1 MSEAP
6 EALVA
11 AIEPIL
17 GPLGLELYD
26 IELVGTA
33 GKSRALRV
41 LVDRAAASPDSE
53 LNADPG
59 AGLGLDAVTEATLAI
74 SPELDRLAEAGG
86 PTAAVLRGQY
96 TLEVS
101 SPGLER
107 PLRRPAHWHGAIGS
121 TASVKT
127 TSSTGD
133 TLRRPEHWRGAIGSV
148 ASVKATAP
156 DGEVARRRGVVL
168 SVGADG
174 VDLQIDGTREHVAY
188 TDIVQARTVFE
199 WGAQAKPSAGT
210 GKRGSRK
217 REKVTQ

>member
-1 MSEAP
+1 VSEAP

-41 LVDRAAASPDSE
+41 LVDRAAASPDAE
-53 LNADPG
+53 PNASPG

-107 PLRRPAHWHGAIGS
+107 PLRRPAHWRGAIGS

-127 TSSTGD
+127 ISPAGD
-133 TLRRPEHWRGAIGSV
+133 TLRRH
-148 ASVKATAP
+148 
-156 DGEVARRRGVVL
+156 GVVL
-168 SVGADG
+168 G
-174 VDLQIDGTREHVAY
+174 VDDAGVNLEIDGDREHIAHA
-188 TDIVQARTVFE
+188 DIVQARTVFE
-199 WGAQAKPSAGT
+199 WGAQAKPRAGT
-210 GKRGSRK
+210 GKRSRSK

>member
-6 EALVA
+6 EALAA

-17 GPLGLELYD
+17 APLGLALYD
-26 IELVGTA
+26 LEMVGTA

-41 LVDRAAASPDSE
+41 LVDRAAAD
-53 LNADPG
+53 ADVSSATVPVDEEAPG
-59 AGLGLDAVTEATLAI
+59 PGLGLDAVTEATLAI

-86 PTAAVLRGQY
+86 PAAAVLRGQY

-107 PLRRPAHWHGAIGS
+107 PLRRP
-121 TASVKT
+121 
-127 TSSTGD
+127 
-133 TLRRPEHWRGAIGSV
+133 EHWRGAIGSV
-148 ASVKATAP
+148 ASVKATAS
-156 DGEVARRRGVVL
+156 DGETSRRRGVVL

-174 VDLQIDGTREHVAY
+174 VDLQIDGAREHVAY

-210 GKRGSRK
+210 GKRTSRK

>member
-26 IELVGTA
+26 IELIGTA

-41 LVDRAAASPDSE
+41 LVDRAAASPDAE
-53 LNADPG
+53 PDAGPVP
-59 AGLGLDAVTEATLAI
+59 GLGLDAVTKATLAI
-74 SPELDRLAEAGG
+74 SPELDRLADAGG

-107 PLRRPAHWHGAIGS
+107 PLRRPAHWRGAIGS

-127 TSSTGD
+127 TSPAGD
-133 TLRRPEHWRGAIGSV
+133 TMRRH
-148 ASVKATAP
+148 
-156 DGEVARRRGVVL
+156 GVVL
-168 SVGADG
+168 GVDDDG
-174 VDLQIDGTREHVAY
+174 VDLEIDGDRAHVAY

-199 WGAQAKPSAGT
+199 WGAQTKPSAGT
-210 GKRGSRK
+210 GKRGSSK
-217 REKVTQ
+217 SEKVTQ

>member
-1 MSEAP
+1 VSEAP

-107 PLRRPAHWHGAIGS
+107 PLRRPAHWRGAIGS

-127 TSSTGD
+127 ISPAGD
-133 TLRRPEHWRGAIGSV
+133 TLRRH
-148 ASVKATAP
+148 
-156 DGEVARRRGVVL
+156 GVVL
-168 SVGADG
+168 G
-174 VDLQIDGTREHVAY
+174 VDDAGVNLEIDGDREHIAY
-188 TDIVQARTVFE
+188 ADIVQARTVFE

-210 GKRGSRK
+210 GKRTSRK

>member
-1 MSEAP
+1 VSEAP

-107 PLRRPAHWHGAIGS
+107 PLRRPAHWRGAIGS

-127 TSSTGD
+127 ISPAGD
-133 TLRRPEHWRGAIGSV
+133 TLRRH
-148 ASVKATAP
+148 
-156 DGEVARRRGVVL
+156 GVVL
-168 SVGADG
+168 G
-174 VDLQIDGTREHVAY
+174 VDDAGVNLEIDGDREHIAY
-188 TDIVQARTVFE
+188 ADIVQARTVFE
-199 WGAQAKPSAGT
+199 WGAQAKPRAGT
-210 GKRGSRK
+210 GKRSRSK
-217 REKVTQ
+217 LEKVTQ

>member
-11 AIEPIL
+11 AIEPVL
-17 GPLGLELYD
+17 GALGLSLYD
-26 IELVGTA
+26 LELVGTA

-41 LVDRAAASPDSE
+41 LVDRPVDPAATSAE
-53 LNADPG
+53 AEG
-59 AGLGLDAVTEATLAI
+59 ATPLDLDTITEATRVV
-74 SPELDRLAEAGG
+74 STELDRIEAAGG
-86 PTAAVLRGQY
+86 PAAAVLRSQY

-107 PLRRPAHWHGAIGS
+107 PLRRP
-121 TASVKT
+121 
-127 TSSTGD
+127 
-133 TLRRPEHWRGAIGSV
+133 EHWRGAVGAA
-148 ASVKATAP
+148 ASVKSTVPAA
-156 DGEVARRRGVVL
+156 DGAAGEAVRRHGVVL
-168 SVGADG
+168 AVTDDG
-174 VDLQIDGTREHVAY
+174 VDLEFDGAREHVAY

-210 GKRGSRK
+210 GKRGRSK

>member
-6 EALVA
+6 EALVS

-26 IELVGTA
+26 IELIGTA

-41 LVDRAAASPDSE
+41 LVDRAAPSSEATPD
-53 LNADPG
+53 G
-59 AGLGLDAVTEATLAI
+59 GLGLDAITEATLAI
-74 SPELDRLAEAGG
+74 SPELDRLADAGG
-86 PTAAVLRGQY
+86 PAAAVLRGHY

-107 PLRRPAHWHGAIGS
+107 PLRRPAHWRGAIGA

-127 TSSTGD
+127 TSPAGD
-133 TLRRPEHWRGAIGSV
+133 TMRRHA
-148 ASVKATAP
+148 
-156 DGEVARRRGVVL
+156 VVL
-168 SVGADG
+168 GVDDDG
-174 VDLQIDGTREHVAY
+174 VDLEIDGDRAHVAY

-199 WGAQAKPSAGT
+199 WAGQTKPSAGT
-210 GKRGSRK
+210 GKRGSSQ

>member
-11 AIEPIL
+11 AIERIL
-17 GPLGLELYD
+17 APLGLSVYD
-26 IELVGTA
+26 LEMVGTA

-41 LVDRAAASPDSE
+41 LVDRAAADAATLP
-53 LNADPG
+53 ADESTPG
-59 AGLGLDAVTEATLAI
+59 SGLDLDAVTEATLAI
-74 SPELDRLAEAGG
+74 SPELDRLADAGG
-86 PTAAVLRGQY
+86 PAAAVLRGHY

-107 PLRRPAHWHGAIGS
+107 PLRRPAHWRGAIGS

-127 TSSTGD
+127 TSPAGD
-133 TLRRPEHWRGAIGSV
+133 TMRRH
-148 ASVKATAP
+148 
-156 DGEVARRRGVVL
+156 GVVL
-168 SVGADG
+168 GVDDDG
-174 VDLQIDGTREHVAY
+174 VDLEIDGDRAHVAY

-199 WGAQAKPSAGT
+199 WGAQTKPSAGT
-210 GKRGSRK
+210 GKRGSSK

>member
-1 MSEAP
+1 VSEVP

-26 IELVGTA
+26 IELIGTA

-41 LVDRAAASPDSE
+41 LVDRAAASPDAE
-53 LNADPG
+53 PDAGPVP
-59 AGLGLDAVTEATLAI
+59 GLGLDAVTKATLAI
-74 SPELDRLAEAGG
+74 SPELDRLADAGG

-107 PLRRPAHWHGAIGS
+107 PLRRPAHWRGAIGS

-127 TSSTGD
+127 TSPAGD
-133 TLRRPEHWRGAIGSV
+133 TLRRH
-148 ASVKATAP
+148 
-156 DGEVARRRGVVL
+156 GVVL
-168 SVGADG
+168 GVDDDG
-174 VDLQIDGTREHVAY
+174 VDLEIDGDREHVAY
-188 TDIVQARTVFE
+188 ADIVQARTVFE
-199 WGAQAKPSAGT
+199 WGAQAKPRAGT
-210 GKRGSRK
+210 GKRSRSK
-217 REKVTQ
+217 LEKVTQ

>member
-1 MSEAP
+1 MSEVP

-26 IELVGTA
+26 IELIGTA

-41 LVDRAAASPDSE
+41 LVDRAAASPDAE
-53 LNADPG
+53 PDAGPVP
-59 AGLGLDAVTEATLAI
+59 GLGLDAVTKATLAI
-74 SPELDRLAEAGG
+74 SPELDRLADAGG

-107 PLRRPAHWHGAIGS
+107 PLRRPAHWRGAIGS

-127 TSSTGD
+127 TSPAGD
-133 TLRRPEHWRGAIGSV
+133 TLRRH
-148 ASVKATAP
+148 
-156 DGEVARRRGVVL
+156 GVVL
-168 SVGADG
+168 GVDDDG
-174 VDLQIDGTREHVAY
+174 VDLEIDGDREHVAY
-188 TDIVQARTVFE
+188 ADIVQARTVFE
-199 WGAQAKPSAGT
+199 WGAQAKPRAGT
-210 GKRGSRK
+210 GKRSQSK
-217 REKVTQ
+217 LEKVTQ

>member
-26 IELVGTA
+26 VELVGTA

-41 LVDRAAASPDSE
+41 LVDRAAASPDAE
-53 LNADPG
+53 PDARPDAGPEAGPG
-59 AGLGLDAVTEATLAI
+59 AGPGTGLGLDAVTEATLAI
-74 SPELDRLAEAGG
+74 SPELDRLADAGG
-86 PTAAVLRGQY
+86 PAATALRGQY

-107 PLRRPAHWHGAIGS
+107 PLRRPAHWRGAIGS
-121 TASVKT
+121 MASVKT
-127 TSSTGD
+127 TS
-133 TLRRPEHWRGAIGSV
+133 
-148 ASVKATAP
+148 P
-156 DGEVARRRGVVL
+156 DGESLRRHGVVL
-168 SVGADG
+168 AVDDGG
-174 VDLQIDGTREHVAY
+174 VDLEMDGHREHVAY
-188 TDIVQARTVFE
+188 ADIVQARTVFE

-210 GKRGSRK
+210 GKRSRSK
-217 REKVTQ
+217 PAKVTQ

>member
-1 MSEAP
+1 VSEAP

-26 IELVGTA
+26 IELIGTA

-41 LVDRAAASPDSE
+41 LIDRAAASPGAE
-53 LNADPG
+53 PNAGPDV
-59 AGLGLDAVTEATLAI
+59 GLGLDAVTEATLAI
-74 SPELDRLAEAGG
+74 SPELDRLADAGG
-86 PTAAVLRGQY
+86 PAAAALRGQY

-107 PLRRPAHWHGAIGS
+107 PLRRPAHWRGAIGS

-127 TSSTGD
+127 TSPAGE
-133 TLRRPEHWRGAIGSV
+133 TLRRH
-148 ASVKATAP
+148 
-156 DGEVARRRGVVL
+156 GVVL
-168 SVGADG
+168 GVDDDG
-174 VDLQIDGTREHVAY
+174 VDLEIDGDREHVAFA
-188 TDIVQARTVFE
+188 DLVQARTVFE

-210 GKRGSRK
+210 GKRSQSK
-217 REKVTQ
+217 LEKVTQ

>member
-1 MSEAP
+1 
-6 EALVA
+6 VA

-26 IELVGTA
+26 IELIGTA

-41 LVDRAAASPDSE
+41 LVDRAAGSSDATPD
-53 LNADPG
+53 

-74 SPELDRLAEAGG
+74 SPELDRLADAGG
-86 PTAAVLRGQY
+86 AAAAVLRGHY

-107 PLRRPAHWHGAIGS
+107 PLRRPAHWRGAIGS

-127 TSSTGD
+127 MSPAGD
-133 TLRRPEHWRGAIGSV
+133 TMRRH
-148 ASVKATAP
+148 
-156 DGEVARRRGVVL
+156 GVVL
-168 SVGADG
+168 GVDDDG
-174 VDLQIDGTREHVAY
+174 VDLEIDGDRAHVAY

-199 WGAQAKPSAGT
+199 WGAQAKPRAGT
-210 GKRGSRK
+210 GKRSRSK
-217 REKVTQ
+217 FEKVTQ